1 MEHISVLD
9 GTNHSDKFPGLN
21 FSDDKFSY
29 EKTGTNPVVEHI
41 LSEGG
46 DDFFRYL
53 NWIGLAKEPNLMV
66 LSSMHH
72 YYYDHDDLIGIRTLI
87 NLKTL
92 NQVRHLESFL
102 HTLFRILPVR
112 AYFVG
117 CFKNSNQ
124 KGISF
129 HQPGRFFNGLVNIFD
144 SRTNRSLSKKSVTK
158 LLEENN
164 FKVIDMSDINGMTY
178 FWAQNIRRHG
188 E

>member
-9 GTNHSDKFPGLN
+9 GTISNDKFPGLN
-21 FSDDKFSY
+21 FSDNKYSN

-102 HTLFRILPVR
+102 RLSGHTSKLILSAVSR
-112 AYFVG
+112 TVIRKEYHF
-117 CFKNSNQ
+117 
-124 KGISF
+124 IS
-129 HQPGRFFNGLVNIFD
+129 QPGFSTGLSIYLTPGPTGACQKRV
-144 SRTNRSLSKKSVTK
+144 
-158 LLEENN
+158 
-164 FKVIDMSDINGMTY
+164 
-178 FWAQNIRRHG
+178 
-188 E
+188 